1 MDFKSLDDSS
11 QIWVYQ
17 ADRELTAE
25 EQLFI
30 KKELAIFTEEW
41 ESHGEMLNGAVDVVD
56 NYFVVLGV
64 QPPTGK
70 LCGGSVDALFRFIKS
85 VGANIRVDFFN
96 RLKVLTINENNQP
109 ELISHSKL
117 KEVPHRKMYDISIN
131 AKSQLEANF
140 LISVENYL
148 LAKAV

>member
-1 MDFKSLDDSS
+1 MNFESLNNSS

-17 ADRELTAE
+17 ANRALTPFEKEFIHKELT
-25 EQLFI
+25 
-30 KKELAIFTEEW
+30 IFTEEW
-41 ESHGEMLNGAVDVVD
+41 ESHGEMLNGAVTIVAD
-56 NYFVVLGV
+56 YFVVLGV
-64 QPPTGK
+64 EPPSGK

-85 VGANIRVDFFN
+85 VGQNIQVDFFN
-96 RLKVLTINENNQP
+96 RLKVLTINENNEP

-131 AKSQLEANF
+131 TKSQLESDF